1 MTKGWLVEEQ
11 LTHSILGAF
20 FEVYNEL
27 GYGFLEHLYVLAL
40 ERELMARGHHVEREV
55 AVTVSYKGAELGK
68 QRIDLVV
75 DGKIVL
81 EAKSTQELHKSATR
95 QILNYLRATDLQVGF
110 LLHFGPEPKFFRLI
124 NQRKKSA
131 KSAKSAS
138 SA

>member
-81 EAKSTQELHKSATR
+81 KAKSTQELHKSATR

-110 LLHFGPEPKFFRLI
+110 LLHFGPKPKFFRLI
-124 NQRKKSA
+124 DQRKKSA

>member
-75 DGKIVL
+75 DGKIVP

>member
-75 DGKIVL
+75 DGKIVP

-138 SA
+138 